1 MNKTK
6 KRIISLLLCF
16 VLGCTTV
23 FAAGDSFDSSVDPLV
38 SLSYINEILVP
49 DLENQIKE
57 ARIIAESNSE
67 KASKEDLERVAD
79 NINNLEEKLK
89 VLEAT
94 VKAIQK
100 SLEDDAEKPLSAA
113 YSIVYLKY
121 GQKIFSQRYSF
132 EVILRTGEAEV
143 ISSYSYEQGS
153 EYAQGVADITA
164 GVDIQNGG
172 AISKNHLLVV
182 PSGGDGRGILVTSED
197 AYLLVRGEYYIVN

>member
-1 MNKTK
+1 MNRNK
-6 KRIISLLLCF
+6 KRIVSLLLCL
-16 VLGCTTV
+16 VLGCTAV

-57 ARIIAESNSE
+57 ARLIAETNSE
-67 KASKEDLERVAD
+67 KASKEDVERVAE
-79 NINNLEEKLK
+79 NINKLEEKLK

-113 YSIVYLKY
+113 YNVVYLKY
-121 GQKIFSQRYSF
+121 GQKIYSQRYSF

-153 EYAQGVADITA
+153 EYAQGVADVTA

-182 PSGGDGRGILVTSED
+182 PSGGDGRGILITSED